1 MPPERLTP
9 GQWMHNT
16 KELREHLAKVFSVEQ
31 SKATEVR
38 DQDIVSDGRS
48 YDDLAVITLA
58 KMEEYIGSKETF
70 ARAWEI
76 TCSKGWSEL
85 HPPMGT
91 IQPVAAKTVTEI
103 PGDEPAAFAEPA
115 ALQMD
120 ALTEEDIANSTHGKQ
135 KTTGK

>member
-103 PGDEPAAFAEPA
+103 PGDEPVAFAEPA
-115 ALQMD
+115 ALTS
-120 ALTEEDIANSTHGKQ
+120 ANIEDNGDKQETAGK
-135 KTTGK
+135 

>member
-16 KELREHLAKVFSVEQ
+16 KELRDHLAKQFDVPQ
-31 SKATEVR
+31 SKATEIR

-48 YDDLAVITLA
+48 YDDLLVITKEALC
-58 KMEEYIGSKETF
+58 KYIGSEETF

-76 TCSKGWSEL
+76 ACSKGWSEL

-135 KTTGK
+135 ETADK

>member
-16 KELREHLAKVFSVEQ
+16 KELRDHLAKQFDVPQ
-31 SKATEVR
+31 SKATEIR

-48 YDDLAVITLA
+48 YDDLLVITKEALC
-58 KMEEYIGSKETF
+58 KYIGSEETF

-76 TCSKGWSEL
+76 ACSKGWSEL

-103 PGDEPAAFAEPA
+103 PGDEPAAFAEPE
-115 ALQMD
+115 
-120 ALTEEDIANSTHGKQ
+120 ALTSANTEDNGDKQ
-135 KTTGK
+135 ETTGK